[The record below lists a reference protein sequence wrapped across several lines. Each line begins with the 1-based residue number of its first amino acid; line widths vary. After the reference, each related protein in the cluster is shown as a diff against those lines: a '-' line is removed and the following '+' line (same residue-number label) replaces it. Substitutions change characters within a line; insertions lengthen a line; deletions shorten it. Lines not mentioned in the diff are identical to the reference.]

1 MIHGIDLLKNI
12 LILGEVTVGKIANTK
27 EFVKTITLVSL
38 EETFVLRTF
47 IDGKNNE

>member
-1 MIHGIDLLKNI
+1 MILGIDLLKNI
-12 LILGEVTVGKIANTK
+12 LILGKVIAGKIVSMK
-27 EFVKTITLVSL
+27 EYAKMIILVSL